1 MRSLLLTSTASV
13 LLSLSCSGK
22 TEPAPGTPRP
32 DSPSPPAKAGSHA
45 EDIAPPAPAVAV
57 SPGPVTVRMHEHL
70 MLIEAVKH
78 ATIAGDVGKIKETA
92 EPLADAAEQTTLP
105 DVWQPHVRAVNL
117 QAKAVMD
124 APDLAGAA
132 RGAALMAE
140 RCGACHDASSAR
152 VVFDSMGAAPA
163 GSGAAPHMLRH
174 QWALDRLWE
183 GLVGPDDARW
193 IAGAEALSDAP
204 LAPTDATDKGAGAIA
219 EIARLADATHAL
231 GLEAREAKGEA
242 RAPIYGELLTT
253 CQACHTLATKAPA
266 GTTAPDATP

>member
-13 LLSLSCSGK
+13 LLSVSCSSK
-22 TEPAPGTPRP
+22 SEPAATP
-32 DSPSPPAKAGSHA
+32 D
-45 EDIAPPAPAVAV
+45 VAAA
-57 SPGPVTVRMHEHL
+57 SEPVAQRMHEHL

-78 ATIAGDVGKIKETA
+78 ATIAGDVGKIKATA
-92 EPLADAAEQTTLP
+92 RPLADAAEQTTLP
-105 DVWQPHVRAVNL
+105 EVWQPHVRDVSL
-117 QAKAVMD
+117 QAKALMD

-140 RCGACHDASSAR
+140 RCGSCHTDAAAG
-152 VVFDSMGAAPA
+152 VAFDPVSAAPA

-204 LAPTDATDKGAGAIA
+204 LAPTEATDKGDGAIA

-231 GLEAREAKGEA
+231 GLKARDARSDA

-266 GTTAPDATP
+266 GTTAPGATP